1 MPAGRRGDQSP
12 FKNLAD
18 FAAPFYPF
26 APCLLA
32 LSDFWRQPLDGA
44 AKIRKIT
51 TLAARPSASPPP
63 CTPACAQSCFLGHL
77 FASFANTHSNS
88 FVPILIRRSS
98 ILPATFRLSSMIFGG
113 STRGMASL
121 ALLAALYQSGLTA
134 VVAAD
139 QELSVTADSTNYW
152 AAPEPT
158 LGLDCVDD
166 KIYSKDGETV
176 CITEGQAICFD
187 SGTDDNDR
195 GLGNVAFGIKQ
206 GRAQVFN
213 NRNQPV
219 SIRLFIYKSVIMLV
233 MRYSNCIFSAFS

>member
-1 MPAGRRGDQSP
+1 
-12 FKNLAD
+12 
-18 FAAPFYPF
+18 
-26 APCLLA
+26 
-32 LSDFWRQPLDGA
+32 
-44 AKIRKIT
+44 
-51 TLAARPSASPPP
+51 
-63 CTPACAQSCFLGHL
+63 
-77 FASFANTHSNS
+77 
-88 FVPILIRRSS
+88 
-98 ILPATFRLSSMIFGG
+98 
-113 STRGMASL
+113 MASL